1 VSFLL
6 SLKVEFFVFQIL
18 DVEVNRFDGHQK
30 KY

>member
-1 VSFLL
+1 VSFFL

-18 DVEVNRFDGHQK
+18 DTGGNRLDVHQK